1 MTAAVAHVP
10 VLRDAVLDFLRPA
23 PGRRFVDGTYGC
35 GGHTAGLLAGGAEVL
50 ALDLDRAAID
60 LCRGEAA
67 GQPRLLCSRTSFR
80 NLATAMTDAGWPAC
94 DGILL
99 DLGVSSPQLDD
110 PARGFTYRAEAELDL
125 RFDRDAGEPAW
136 RLLARL
142 TERELADLIWRYGE
156 ERRSRRIAA
165 AIAAAGAR
173 EPVRSTT
180 ALRAAVESA
189 VPAGPGRNAT
199 MSRVFQAL
207 RIAVNGELEALT
219 QVLAQVPEALAVD
232 GSVVIIAYHSLEDRL
247 VKQWLVRENRDCI
260 CPPDAPAC
268 RCRHRR
274 TMKSLTG
281 RPLGP
286 GPEELA
292 LNPRARSARLRAAR
306 RLAEPA
312 SPAGSRTC

>member
-1 MTAAVAHVP
+1 MTAAAAHVP

-35 GGHTAGLLAGGAEVL
+35 GGHASGLLAGGAEVL
-50 ALDLDRAAID
+50 ALDLDGAAIEI
-60 LCRGEAA
+60 CRGEAA
-67 GQPRLLCSRTSFR
+67 AQPRLRCARRSFR
-80 NLATAMTDAGWPAC
+80 QLADALADAGWPAC

-110 PARGFTYRAEAELDL
+110 PTRGFTYRAEAELDL

-142 TERELADLIWRYGE
+142 AERELADLIWRYGE

-165 AIAAAGAR
+165 AIAAATQR
-173 EPVRSTT
+173 EPLRTTT

-189 VPAGPGRNAT
+189 VPAGPGRTAT

-207 RIAVNGELEALT
+207 RIAVNGELEALA
-219 QVLAQVPEALAVD
+219 QALEQVPAALADD
-232 GSVVIIAYHSLEDRL
+232 GVVVIIAYHSLEDRL
-247 VKQWLVRENRDCI
+247 VKQWVARESRDCI

-268 RCRHRR
+268 GCRHRR
-274 TMKSLTG
+274 TVKSLTG

-286 GPEELA
+286 EPEELA
-292 LNPRARSARLRAAR
+292 RNPRARSARLRAAR

-312 SPAGSRTC
+312 PTTGGRAC

>member
-1 MTAAVAHVP
+1 MTAGAAHVP
-10 VLRDAVLDFLRPA
+10 VLREAVLELLRPA

-35 GGHTAGLLAGGAEVL
+35 GGHAAGLLTGGAEVL
-50 ALDLDRAAID
+50 ALDLDGAAIEICRAA
-60 LCRGEAA
+60 AA
-67 GQPRLLCSRTSFR
+67 GQPRLHCVRTSFR
-80 NLATAMTDAGWPAC
+80 DFGAALAEAGWPAC
-94 DGILL
+94 DGLLL

-142 TERELADLIWRYGE
+142 DERALADLIWRFGE

-165 AIAAAGAR
+165 AVAAAVAR
-173 EPVRSTT
+173 GPVRSTT
-180 ALRAAVESA
+180 ALRAAVEAA
-189 VPAGPGRNAT
+189 VPAGPGRTAT
-199 MSRVFQAL
+199 LSRVFQAL

-219 QVLAQVPEALAVD
+219 RALEQVPGALAVD
-232 GSVVIIAYHSLEDRL
+232 GVVVIIAYHSLEDRL
-247 VKQWLVRENRDCI
+247 VKQWLAREGRDCI

-268 RCRHRR
+268 RCGHHR
-274 TMKSLTG
+274 TLKSLTP

-286 GPEELA
+286 APEELA
-292 LNPRARSARLRAAR
+292 RNPRARSARLRAAR

-312 SPAGSRTC
+312 ASAGSRTC